1 MKRFLICLIGI
12 LILVHPAYAA
22 DTAETDEYKQYLNNY
37 DLSVFEDNI
46 DKDTYS
52 LIEELGLDDFD
63 FESITS
69 LSFEGIV
76 NIIIKMLKSEIQG
89 PLKGS
94 LTVLAFII
102 LSTFFQSFK
111 AGIESS
117 LSDVYST
124 ASALIIAVII
134 VTSITPC
141 ISSSATAIAVAAD
154 FIFAF
159 IPVFCA
165 IVAASG
171 GAATSFSTNSMLL
184 MLAQGL
190 SFVAS
195 NIFMPLI
202 NCFLALGICSSLKSE
217 LNIGRFTE
225 TLKRCIT
232 SLISISAATFV
243 SVLSI
248 KTAVA
253 SRADALGLR
262 SIRFAINSVV
272 PVIGSAISE
281 GLLSIQSYSSLIKS
295 SVGVVGIVAVALV
308 FLPSILQIVIWRFF
322 LSVCTLAADMFSD
335 NPVSSMLRVFKDV
348 MLLINVVLILS
359 MVTTI
364 ISIGILIAAKT

>member
-1 MKRFLICLIGI
+1 MKRFLIVLFSLLIIVQPVYGT
-12 LILVHPAYAA
+12 
-22 DTAETDEYKQYLNNY
+22 DTTDAEEYNQYLENY
-37 DLSVFEDNI
+37 DLSVFEDNL
-46 DKDTYS
+46 DSDTYS
-52 LIEELGLDDFD
+52 LIKDLGLDDFD
-63 FESITS
+63 FENITS
-69 LSFEGIV
+69 LSLENIV
-76 NIIIKMLKSEIQG
+76 KVIMKMLKSEIQG
-89 PLKGS
+89 PFKGS

-111 AGIESS
+111 TGIDSS

-124 ASALIIAVII
+124 ASALIIAVVI
-134 VTSITPC
+134 VTNITPC

-171 GAATSFSTNSMLL
+171 GVTTSFSTNSMLL

-190 SFVAS
+190 SFTAS
-195 NIFMPLI
+195 NIFIPLI

-217 LNIGRFTE
+217 LNMGRFTG

-232 SLISISAATFV
+232 SLVSVCAAAFV

-295 SVGVVGIVAVALV
+295 SVGVVGITAVALV
-308 FLPSILQIVIWRFF
+308 FLPSILQTVIWRFF
-322 LSVCTLAADMFSD
+322 LSVCTITADIFSD
-335 NPVSSMLRVFKDV
+335 NPVSSVLRIFKDV